1 MLARLNRPLS
11 VSRFGTCI
19 QEPAAIPGTM
29 AEHTGDCFLVPG
41 PVRMNQRC
49 LDAMATPVITAR
61 GGEFR
66 DVMAELN
73 SGLRYAFN
81 LASSEPQKKTQSW
94 AGDDDYKVLAVSGS
108 GTAAME
114 MIIANR
120 FRPNDLVL
128 VPTNGKF
135 GERVAEMCKRFCN
148 VKHIKYEWGRAF
160 DLYELE
166 QQLARKCYEAVLICH
181 NETSSGITQ
190 DAPAIAEM
198 CNRYETSFILDGI
211 TSIGGLPVDIV
222 GWNVEAAAMGAQK
235 CTAGPSGIAAIAF
248 NKKFHER
255 CKAIKEQDEV
265 NALFYLDFISAYQ
278 KGDDDQTPWTPA
290 INLAMGWAEALKTLK
305 TEGLENRWNRCQQ
318 LSTGVQ
324 NLFLDLGFE
333 LLADVSQRS
342 ATVTAIMYPEG
353 IDDNW
358 RSNLKEQYHTQV
370 IGAQDHLKGKMFRVG
385 SMGETTK
392 EEMIEGCKRMLDCFR
407 ERGHEIP
414 HVDVASYF

>member
-1 MLARLNRPLS
+1 
-11 VSRFGTCI
+11 
-19 QEPAAIPGTM
+19 M
-29 AEHTGDCFLVPG
+29 AEHTEECFLVPG
-41 PVRMNQRC
+41 PVRMNQKC

-61 GGEFR
+61 GPEFR

-81 LASSEPQKKTQSW
+81 LAPSKPEKKTQSW
-94 AGDDDYKVLAVSGS
+94 AGDDDYKVMAVSGS

-120 FRPNDLVL
+120 FRSNDLVL

-166 QQLARKCYEAVLICH
+166 QQLERKCYEALLICH

-198 CNRYETSFILDGI
+198 CHRNQTSFILDGI
-211 TSIGGLPVDIV
+211 TSIGGLPVDLDE
-222 GWNVEAAAMGAQK
+222 WNVEAAAMGAQK

-248 NKKFHER
+248 NSRFYER
-255 CKAIKEQDEV
+255 CKAIKEQEDV
-265 NALFYLDFISAYQ
+265 NALFYLDFISAFK

-290 INLAMGWAEALKTLK
+290 INLAMGWAQALNILK
-305 TEGLENRWNRCQQ
+305 DEGLENRWQRCQE

-333 LLADVSQRS
+333 LLADISQRS
-342 ATVTAIMYPEG
+342 ATVTAIMYPNG

-358 RSNLKEQYHTQV
+358 RSDLKNTFQTQV

-392 EEMIEGCKRMLDCFR
+392 EEMIEGCRRMLDCFKQH
-407 ERGHEIP
+407 GHDVAD
-414 HVDVASYF
+414 VDIASYF

>member
-1 MLARLNRPLS
+1 
-11 VSRFGTCI
+11 
-19 QEPAAIPGTM
+19 M

-61 GGEFR
+61 GPEFR

-81 LASSEPQKKTQSW
+81 LAPSKPEKKTQSW
-94 AGDDDYKVLAVSGS
+94 AGDDDYKVMAVSGS

-120 FRPNDLVL
+120 FRSNDLVL

-166 QQLARKCYEAVLICH
+166 QQLERKCYEALLICH

-198 CNRYETSFILDGI
+198 CHRNQTSFILDGI
-211 TSIGGLPVDIV
+211 TSIGGLPVDLD

-248 NKKFHER
+248 NSRFYER
-255 CKAIKEQDEV
+255 CKAIKEQEDV
-265 NALFYLDFISAYQ
+265 NALFYLDFISAFK

-290 INLAMGWAEALKTLK
+290 INLAMGWAQALNILK
-305 TEGLENRWNRCQQ
+305 DEGLENRWQRCQE

-333 LLADVSQRS
+333 LLADISQRS
-342 ATVTAIMYPEG
+342 ATVTAIMYPDG

-358 RSNLKEQYHTQV
+358 RSDLKNNFETQV

-392 EEMIEGCKRMLDCFR
+392 EEMIEGCRRMLECFK
-407 ERGHEIP
+407 EHGHDLAE
-414 HVDVASYF
+414 VDVASYF

>member
-1 MLARLNRPLS
+1 
-11 VSRFGTCI
+11 
-19 QEPAAIPGTM
+19 
-29 AEHTGDCFLVPG
+29 
-41 PVRMNQRC
+41 MNQRC
-49 LDAMATPVITAR
+49 LEAMATPVITAR

-66 DVMAELN
+66 DVMADLN

-81 LASSEPQKKTQSW
+81 LTPSQPVKKTQSW
-94 AGDDDYKVLAVSGS
+94 SSEDDYKVMVVSGS

-114 MIIANR
+114 MLIANR
-120 FRPNDLVL
+120 FRSNDLVL

-166 QQLARKCYEAVLICH
+166 QQLERGCYEALLICH

-198 CNRYETSFILDGI
+198 CNRYNTSFILDGI
-211 TSIGGLPVDIV
+211 TSIGGLPVHLEK
-222 GWNVEAAAMGAQK
+222 WNVEAAAMGAQK

-248 NKKFHER
+248 TTRFYER
-255 CKAIKEQDEV
+255 CKAIREQGDS
-265 NALFYLDFISAYQ
+265 NALFYLDIISAFK

-290 INLAMGWAEALKTLK
+290 INLAMGWSAALNVLK
-305 TEGLENRWNRCQQ
+305 EEGLENRWNRCQS
-318 LSTGVQ
+318 LASGVQ
-324 NLFLDLGFE
+324 NLFSQLGFE
-333 LLADVSQRS
+333 LPADPFQRS
-342 ATVTAIMYPEG
+342 STVTAIMYPEG
-353 IDDNW
+353 VNDQW
-358 RSNLKEQYHTQV
+358 RVDLKERYATQV

-392 EEMIEGCKRMLDCFR
+392 EEMVEGCKRMLECFKDH
-407 ERGHEIP
+407 GVTIP
-414 HVDVASYF
+414 EVDVDSFF

>member
-1 MLARLNRPLS
+1 
-11 VSRFGTCI
+11 
-19 QEPAAIPGTM
+19 
-29 AEHTGDCFLVPG
+29 
-41 PVRMNQRC
+41 MNQRC

-66 DVMAELN
+66 DVMADLN

-81 LASSEPQKKTQSW
+81 LTPSQPVKKTHSWSSE
-94 AGDDDYKVLAVSGS
+94 DDYKVMVVSGS

-114 MIIANR
+114 MLIANR
-120 FRPNDLVL
+120 FRSNDLVL

-166 QQLARKCYEAVLICH
+166 QQLERGCYEALLICH

-198 CNRYETSFILDGI
+198 CERYNTPFILDGI
-211 TSIGGLPVDIV
+211 TSIGGLPVHLEK
-222 GWNVEAAAMGAQK
+222 WNVEAAAMGAQK

-248 NKKFHER
+248 TTKFYER
-255 CKAIKEQDEV
+255 CKAIREQEDS
-265 NALFYLDFISAYQ
+265 NALFYLDIISAFK

-290 INLAMGWAEALKTLK
+290 INLAMGWSAALNVLK
-305 TEGLENRWNRCQQ
+305 EEGLENRWNRCQS
-318 LSTGVQ
+318 LATGVQ
-324 NLFLDLGFE
+324 ELFSHLGFE
-333 LLADVSQRS
+333 LPADPFQRS
-342 ATVTAIMYPEG
+342 STVTAIMYPEG
-353 IDDNW
+353 VNDQW
-358 RSNLKEQYHTQV
+358 RVDLKERYQTQV

-392 EEMIEGCKRMLDCFR
+392 EEMIEGCKRMLECFNDH
-407 ERGHEIP
+407 GVTIP
-414 HVDVASYF
+414 EVDVESFF

>member
-1 MLARLNRPLS
+1 
-11 VSRFGTCI
+11 
-19 QEPAAIPGTM
+19 M
-29 AEHTGDCFLVPG
+29 AEYDGDCFLVPG

-49 LDAMATPVITAR
+49 LDAMANPVITAR

-73 SGLRYAFN
+73 SGLRYAFK
-81 LASSEPQKKTQSW
+81 LAPSRPQKKTQSW

-166 QQLARKCYEAVLICH
+166 QQLERKCYEAVLICH

-211 TSIGGLPVDIV
+211 TSIGGLPVEIDN
-222 GWNVEAAAMGAQK
+222 WNVEAAAMGAQK

-248 NKKFHER
+248 NSKFYER
-255 CKAIKEQDEV
+255 CKAIKEQEDV
-265 NALFYLDFISAYQ
+265 NALFYLDFISAYK

-290 INLAMGWAEALKTLK
+290 INLAMGWSESLKVMK
-305 TEGLENRWNRCQQ
+305 EEGLENRWERCQH
-318 LSTGVQ
+318 LSNGVQ

-353 IDDNW
+353 IDDKW
-358 RSNLKEQYHTQV
+358 RSDLKEKYHTQV

-392 EEMIEGCKRMLDCFR
+392 QEMIEGCKRMLDCFR
-407 ERGHEIP
+407 EYGHETRQ
-414 HVDVASYF
+414 VDVESYF

>member
-1 MLARLNRPLS
+1 
-11 VSRFGTCI
+11 
-19 QEPAAIPGTM
+19 
-29 AEHTGDCFLVPG
+29 
-41 PVRMNQRC
+41 MNQRC
-49 LDAMATPVITAR
+49 LEAMARPVITAR

-66 DVMAELN
+66 DVMADLN

-81 LASSEPQKKTQSW
+81 LTPSQPVKKTNSWSSE
-94 AGDDDYKVLAVSGS
+94 DDYKVMVVSGS

-114 MIIANR
+114 MLIANR
-120 FRPNDLVL
+120 FRSNDLVL

-166 QQLARKCYEAVLICH
+166 QQLERGCYEALLICH

-198 CNRYETSFILDGI
+198 CDRYNTSFILDGI
-211 TSIGGLPVDIV
+211 TSIGGLPVHLEK
-222 GWNVEAAAMGAQK
+222 WNVEAAAMGAQK

-248 NKKFHER
+248 TTKFYER
-255 CKAIKEQDEV
+255 CKAIREQEDS
-265 NALFYLDFISAYQ
+265 NALFYLDIISAFK

-290 INLAMGWAEALKTLK
+290 INLAMGWSAALNVLK
-305 TEGLENRWNRCQQ
+305 EEGLENRWNRCQS
-318 LSTGVQ
+318 LASGVQ
-324 NLFLDLGFE
+324 NLFSHLGFE
-333 LLADVSQRS
+333 LPADPFQRS
-342 ATVTAIMYPEG
+342 STVTAIMYPEG
-353 IDDNW
+353 VNDQW
-358 RSNLKEQYHTQV
+358 RVDLKERYETQV

-392 EEMIEGCKRMLDCFR
+392 EEMIEGCKRMLECFKDH
-407 ERGHEIP
+407 GVTIP
-414 HVDVASYF
+414 EVDVDSFF

>member
-1 MLARLNRPLS
+1 
-11 VSRFGTCI
+11 
-19 QEPAAIPGTM
+19 
-29 AEHTGDCFLVPG
+29 
-41 PVRMNQRC
+41 MNQRC
-49 LDAMATPVITAR
+49 LEAMARPVITAR

-66 DVMAELN
+66 DVMADLN

-81 LASSEPQKKTQSW
+81 LASSQPVKKTHSW
-94 AGDDDYKVLAVSGS
+94 SSEDDYKVMVVSGS

-114 MIIANR
+114 MLIANR

-166 QQLARKCYEAVLICH
+166 QQLERGCYEALLICH

-198 CNRYETSFILDGI
+198 CNRYNTSFILDGI
-211 TSIGGLPVDIV
+211 TSIGGLPVHLEK
-222 GWNVEAAAMGAQK
+222 WNVEAAAMGAQK

-248 NKKFHER
+248 TTKFYER
-255 CKAIKEQDEV
+255 CKVIREQGDS
-265 NALFYLDFISAYQ
+265 NALFYLDIISAFK

-290 INLAMGWAEALKTLK
+290 INLAMGWSEALNVLK
-305 TEGLENRWNRCQQ
+305 EEGLENRWSRCQN
-318 LSTGVQ
+318 LASGVQ
-324 NLFLDLGFE
+324 NLFSHLGFE
-333 LLADVSQRS
+333 LPADPFHRS
-342 ATVTAIMYPEG
+342 STVTAIMYPEG
-353 IDDNW
+353 VNDQW
-358 RSNLKEQYHTQV
+358 RVDLKEQYATQV

-392 EEMIEGCKRMLDCFR
+392 EEMIEGCKRMLECFKKH
-407 ERGHEIP
+407 GVSIP
-414 HVDVASYF
+414 EVDVDSFF

>member
-1 MLARLNRPLS
+1 
-11 VSRFGTCI
+11 
-19 QEPAAIPGTM
+19 M
-29 AEHTGDCFLVPG
+29 AEYDGDCFLVPG

-49 LDAMATPVITAR
+49 LDAMANPVITAR

-73 SGLRYAFN
+73 SGLRYAFK
-81 LASSEPQKKTQSW
+81 LAPSQPQKKTQSW

-166 QQLARKCYEAVLICH
+166 QQLERKCYEAVLICH

-211 TSIGGLPVDIV
+211 TSIGGLPVEIDN
-222 GWNVEAAAMGAQK
+222 WNVEAAAMGAQK

-248 NKKFHER
+248 NSKFYER
-255 CKAIKEQDEV
+255 CKAIKEQEDV
-265 NALFYLDFISAYQ
+265 NALFYLDFISAYK

-290 INLAMGWAEALKTLK
+290 INLAMGWSESLKVMK
-305 TEGLENRWNRCQQ
+305 EEGLENRWKRCQH
-318 LSTGVQ
+318 LSNGVQ

-353 IDDNW
+353 IDDKW
-358 RSNLKEQYHTQV
+358 RSDLKEKYHTQV

-392 EEMIEGCKRMLDCFR
+392 QEMIEGLTNVIKVRGLTGKRNVKILGR
-407 ERGHEIP
+407 
-414 HVDVASYF
+414 

>member
-1 MLARLNRPLS
+1 
-11 VSRFGTCI
+11 
-19 QEPAAIPGTM
+19 
-29 AEHTGDCFLVPG
+29 
-41 PVRMNQRC
+41 MNQRC

-66 DVMAELN
+66 DVMADLN

-81 LASSEPQKKTQSW
+81 LTPSQPVKKTHSWSSE
-94 AGDDDYKVLAVSGS
+94 DDYKVMVVSGS

-114 MIIANR
+114 MLIANR

-166 QQLARKCYEAVLICH
+166 QQLERGCYEALLICH

-198 CNRYETSFILDGI
+198 CERYNTSFILDGI
-211 TSIGGLPVDIV
+211 TSIGGLPVHLEK
-222 GWNVEAAAMGAQK
+222 WNVEAAAMGAQK

-248 NKKFHER
+248 TTKFYER
-255 CKAIKEQDEV
+255 CKAIREQEDS
-265 NALFYLDFISAYQ
+265 NALFYLDIISAFK

-290 INLAMGWAEALKTLK
+290 INLAMGWSAALNVLK
-305 TEGLENRWNRCQQ
+305 EEGLENRWNRCQS
-318 LSTGVQ
+318 LAKGVQ
-324 NLFLDLGFE
+324 ELFSHLGFE
-333 LLADVSQRS
+333 LPADPFQRS
-342 ATVTAIMYPEG
+342 STVTAIMYPEG
-353 IDDNW
+353 VNDQW
-358 RSNLKEQYHTQV
+358 RVDLKERYQTQV

-392 EEMIEGCKRMLDCFR
+392 EEMIEGCKRMLKCFKDH
-407 ERGHEIP
+407 GITIP
-414 HVDVASYF
+414 EVDVESFF

>member
-1 MLARLNRPLS
+1 
-11 VSRFGTCI
+11 
-19 QEPAAIPGTM
+19 M
-29 AEHTGDCFLVPG
+29 AKHEGDCFLVPG

-49 LDAMATPVITAR
+49 LEAMARPVITAR

-66 DVMAELN
+66 DVMADLN

-81 LASSEPQKKTQSW
+81 LAPSQPVKKTHSWSSE
-94 AGDDDYKVLAVSGS
+94 DDYKVMVVSGS

-114 MIIANR
+114 MLIANR

-166 QQLARKCYEAVLICH
+166 QQLERGCYEALLICH

-198 CNRYETSFILDGI
+198 CNRYNTSFILDGI
-211 TSIGGLPVDIV
+211 TSIGGLPVHLEK
-222 GWNVEAAAMGAQK
+222 WNVEAAAMGAQK

-248 NKKFHER
+248 TTKFYER
-255 CKAIKEQDEV
+255 CKVIREQGDS
-265 NALFYLDFISAYQ
+265 NALFYLDIISAFK

-290 INLAMGWAEALKTLK
+290 INLAMGWSEALNVLK
-305 TEGLENRWNRCQQ
+305 EEGLENRWSRCQN
-318 LSTGVQ
+318 LASGVQ
-324 NLFLDLGFE
+324 NLFSHLGFE
-333 LLADVSQRS
+333 LPADPFHRS
-342 ATVTAIMYPEG
+342 STVTAIMYPEG
-353 IDDNW
+353 VNDQW
-358 RSNLKEQYHTQV
+358 RVDLKEQYATQV

-392 EEMIEGCKRMLDCFR
+392 EEMIEGCKRMLECFKKH
-407 ERGHEIP
+407 GVSIP
-414 HVDVASYF
+414 EVDVDSFF